1 MTAIAIAGLDVTLDG
16 AAILRDVTVR
26 AEPGTWLGVIGPNGA
41 GKSTLLHAV
50 CGVVPYHGS
59 ITFGGESIATLDRR
73 ARARH
78 VALVTQSPT
87 VPIGITVVDYV
98 LLGRTP
104 HRTALSSVSRT
115 DRHVVRTVVDQLDL
129 GRFVNRRLA
138 TLSGGER
145 QRVFLARALAQ
156 QSAIVLLDE
165 PTAALDIGHQAE
177 VLDLID
183 QLRRDLG
190 LTIVTT
196 LHDLTLAGRYPDT
209 LAMLAGGRVVA
220 QGNPC
225 DVLTP
230 ALIEQ
235 HYGAPVRVLH
245 DNGDII
251 IVTSRK
257 AGAA

>member
-1 MTAIAIAGLDVTLDG
+1 MSALAISGLDVTLDG
-16 AAILRDVTVR
+16 AAILRDVTLR

-50 CGVVPYHGS
+50 CGVVPYRGS
-59 ITFGGESIATLDRR
+59 ISFGGESIATLDRR
-73 ARARH
+73 TRARH
-78 VALVTQSPT
+78 VALVSQSPT

-104 HRTALSSVSRT
+104 HRTALSSPSRT
-115 DRHVVRTVVDQLDL
+115 DRQVVRTVVDQLDL
-129 GRFVNRRLA
+129 GRFAKRRLT

-165 PTAALDIGHQAE
+165 PTAALDIGHQTE

-183 QLRRDLG
+183 QLRHDLG

-209 LAMLAGGRVVA
+209 LAMLAGGRMVA
-220 QGNPC
+220 QGNPH

-230 ALIEQ
+230 TLIEQ
-235 HYGAPVRVLH
+235 HYGAPVRVLQ

-251 IVTSRK
+251 IVASRK
-257 AGAA
+257 SGAA